1 VSDKTKKVDVFH
13 FYFLVFWPSILNLI
27 VFFLSREF
35 NYVFFFF
42 VSLVLLPVHTT
53 FLGLHSVLTPRLCVV
68 LERQQKKGSRK
79 YIVCN
84 YSFSGSSFPPRL
96 AKVTWVRRYSN
107 IHRWSDL
114 PMSCEWPKSSNLSNT
129 VLSGWNRLDCSTQF
143 SSFSWWAGRAVCR
156 CTFSEF
162 LRFRI
167 RLLSLSST
175 VWARTKALS
184 TSNRGLWSGRWRENW
199 TACSW
204 ISTIRGPDR
213 RFCRR
218 STAPSL
224 IPSASGVCKTH
235 RAEERKRFGPSR
247 RSEASTSL
255 KERAI
260 LCLQCS

>member
-1 VSDKTKKVDVFH
+1 MSDKTKKVDVFH

-184 TSNRGLWSGRWRENW
+184 TSNLEGENRRKWATIIRKCCIVVTVDYDREDDVK
-199 TACSW
+199 TERRALEFQRFEDQ
-204 ISTIRGPDR
+204 IGDFVDDR
-213 RFCRR
+213 Q
-218 STAPSL
+218 
-224 IPSASGVCKTH
+224 H
-235 RAEERKRFGPSR
+235 RH
-247 RSEASTSL
+247 
-255 KERAI
+255 
-260 LCLQCS
+260 